1 MDERDREREREEGI
15 SVPEAARR
23 LGVGENTVRRWFAAY
38 QADPKRKGQP
48 GVLKGWYG
56 KRRAF
61 MGQERRI
68 DPDDVDR
75 INREGSR
82 PVSPAPDDAQ

>member
-1 MDERDREREREEGI
+1 MDERDRERERQEGL
-15 SVPEAARR
+15 SVAEAAAR
-23 LGVGENTVRRWFAAY
+23 LGLGENTVRRWFDAY
-38 QADPKRKGQP
+38 QADPSRRGQW

-61 MGQERRI
+61 TGQERRI

-82 PVSPAPDDAQ
+82 PISPAPGDAE

>member
-1 MDERDREREREEGI
+1 MDERDRERERAEGL
-15 SVPEAARR
+15 SVEEAARR
-23 LGVGENTVRRWFAAY
+23 LGLSENTVRRWVDAY
-38 QADPKRKGQP
+38 IADPARKGQW

-61 MGQERRI
+61 KGQERRV

-82 PVSPAPDDAQ
+82 PISPASGDGE